1 MAGLGG
7 TRRLGVGVR
16 DLRYKMIMALNAA
29 DLGDPICEQVAEICA
44 EIAEQHC
51 AEFGHTPQL
60 RTGEIAEL
68 ATGEP
73 ALTWAPSTP
82 DTGQRAW

>member
-1 MAGLGG
+1 
-7 TRRLGVGVR
+7 
-16 DLRYKMIMALNAA
+16 MALNAA
-29 DLGDPICEQVAEICA
+29 DLGEPICAQVADICA

-73 ALTWAPSTP
+73 ALTWAPTTP
-82 DTGQRAW
+82 DTTRSAW

>member
-1 MAGLGG
+1 M
-7 TRRLGVGVR
+7 R
-16 DLRYKMIMALNAA
+16 DLRFKMIMALNAA
-29 DLGDPICEQVAEICA
+29 DLGDPICEQVADICA

-68 ATGEP
+68 ASGEP
-73 ALTWAPSTP
+73 ALTWAPSTF
-82 DTGQRAW
+82 DAGQRAW

>member
-1 MAGLGG
+1 MGSGDG
-7 TRRLGVGVR
+7 RGWGVR
-16 DLRYKMIMALNAA
+16 ELRYKLIMALNAA

-51 AEFGHTPQL
+51 REMGHTPQV
-60 RTGEIAEL
+60 RSGEIAEL

-73 ALTWAPSTP
+73 AMSWAPTE
-82 DTGQRAW
+82 TGQRAW

>member
-1 MAGLGG
+1 M
-7 TRRLGVGVR
+7 RE
-16 DLRYKMIMALNAA
+16 LRYKMIMALNAA
-29 DLGDPICEQVAEICA
+29 DLGDPICEQAAEICA

-51 AEFGHTPQL
+51 HELGHAPRL
-60 RTGEIAEL
+60 RSGEISEL

-73 ALTWAPSTP
+73 ALTWAPT

>member
-1 MAGLGG
+1 M
-7 TRRLGVGVR
+7 R

-29 DLGDPICEQVAEICA
+29 DLGDPICGQVAEICA

-51 AEFGHTPQL
+51 RELGHAAQP
-60 RTGEIAEL
+60 RSGEISEL

-73 ALTWAPSTP
+73 ALTWAPTES
-82 DTGQRAW
+82 GQRAW